1 MPFLQGTYPPEILV
15 LVLLFFLV
23 SLIQLLFIWVLHGRL
38 GLTRPRRGDEATRP
52 VSVIICARDEYHN
65 LKENLPF
72 ILHQDYPDFEVIV
85 VNDASDDDTGYLLE
99 DLAKDYPHLQP
110 VTIHSDLNFFKG
122 KKFPLSIGIKSAHKP
137 YLLLTDADCRPTSRH
152 WLRKMQSHFSEEKR
166 IVLGYGSYRTRNS
179 LLHMLVRFD
188 TVSTAMRYMSW
199 ALAGIPYMGVGRNL
213 AYHRDLFFGEGG
225 FLKHYS
231 IPSGD
236 DDLFINKVATPGNTA
251 VVSDPEAITVS
262 KAPERFRLW
271 LRQKR
276 RHLLTGGHY
285 RPLHRLLLGLD
296 AVSALLFYALFIALM
311 ILRVEPMI
319 IAGVFIIRMLSY
331 AFVLKKTMIRLQER
345 DLLLL
350 SPVLEVFFLLTI
362 PLLALSN
369 KIFRKTKW
377 K

>member
-251 VVSDPEAITVS
+251 VVSDPEAIT
-262 KAPERFRLW
+262 
-271 LRQKR
+271 
-276 RHLLTGGHY
+276 
-285 RPLHRLLLGLD
+285 
-296 AVSALLFYALFIALM
+296 
-311 ILRVEPMI
+311 
-319 IAGVFIIRMLSY
+319 
-331 AFVLKKTMIRLQER
+331 
-345 DLLLL
+345 
-350 SPVLEVFFLLTI
+350 
-362 PLLALSN
+362 
-369 KIFRKTKW
+369 
-377 K
+377 